1 MTSSL
6 ALRGCITFNAKRY
19 SIRRFQST
27 VEYTYIYR
35 YIYVSVYTYIWL
47 HMWYVRVCYIIYIY
61 IWNYLKLHEILQPF
75 GFNIFNPLK
84 KAGELVHGPFQP
96 ARWPGR
102 AESSQSCWIP
112 WFLFCRKNNAGDEL
126 RQRNLDKCSSICW
139 YMLIYD
145 EIYIFLNCWYM
156 FTNCYRSVDV
166 FVAGRCW
173 MRQILAQRRSTDHG
187 AANQT
192 AKRAKVMLSP
202 GNHLYK
208 LHTHTW
214 AHMSTL
220 CPYIKQSRTFWYIL
234 T

>member
-1 MTSSL
+1 M
-6 ALRGCITFNAKRY
+6 IT
-19 SIRRFQST
+19 
-27 VEYTYIYR
+27 
-35 YIYVSVYTYIWL
+35 YVICTCMLY
-47 HMWYVRVCYIIYIY
+47 HIY

-145 EIYIFLNCWYM
+145 EIYILLNCWYM

-187 AANQT
+187 AANQDRQARKGHVVTWQPPLQT
-192 AKRAKVMLSP
+192 A
-202 GNHLYK
+202 
-208 LHTHTW
+208 HTHGHTW
-214 AHMSTL
+214 AH
-220 CPYIKQSRTFWYIL
+220 CVL

>member
-1 MTSSL
+1 MTYNDIFLGAEGLHNIQCKTVQYPSL
-6 ALRGCITFNAKRY
+6 SVDCGI
-19 SIRRFQST
+19 
-27 VEYTYIYR
+27 YIYIYIGI

-208 LHTHTW
+208 LHTHTHGHTW
-214 AHMSTL
+214 AH
-220 CPYIKQSRTFWYIL
+220 CVL

>member
-6 ALRGCITFNAKRY
+6 ALRGCITFNAKRH

-27 VEYTYIYR
+27 VEYTYIYIYV

-61 IWNYLKLHEILQPF
+61 IWNYLKLHEIIQPF
-75 GFNIFNPLK
+75 GFHIFNPLK

-145 EIYIFLNCWYM
+145 EIYMFLNCWYM

-187 AANQT
+187 AANQDSQARKGHVVTWQPPLQT
-192 AKRAKVMLSP
+192 A
-202 GNHLYK
+202 
-208 LHTHTW
+208 HTHMGT
-214 AHMSTL
+214 HGHTVSLHKT
-220 CPYIKQSRTFWYIL
+220 IKNIL
-234 T
+234 I